1 MHSLDIER
9 LKEMSNF
16 EVAALF
22 LENSEKNTMHNA
34 PINVGRG
41 DPNWINTR
49 ARLAFNKLVEFGV
62 EESAKKINEA
72 DGDMAGYVDKA
83 GIAQRL
89 HAYLDAS
96 HKTDRFILAFL
107 DYTEKHMGLNQDDLV
122 HEFVDG
128 AIGNHYPVPSR
139 SLINVEK
146 ILNKYLEVS
155 LYNGEKLANQTDV
168 FPTEGGTAAMV
179 YLFKE
184 LKISHILRP
193 GDTIAINTPIFTP
206 YLQIPE
212 LSEYKLKQ
220 FDVSSVEDDNWQMMD
235 AKFEELKGPTIKAF
249 FVVNPTNPTSRAF
262 SKHALAKIKEVV
274 EANPE
279 IIIITD
285 DVYGTFVND
294 FQTIYSIAPRNTML
308 VYSYS
313 KLYGATGHRLGLLAV
328 HQDNV
333 FDEIIAKRTAE
344 EPAIKAAFEKRYSV
358 VAPNPLAMKFIDRTV
373 ADSRE
378 IALYHTAGL
387 STPQQILMAL
397 FSLTSL
403 IHEGEKDPYIE
414 ASKKMVDARYNAFW
428 ESMGMEC
435 DHSKENAEYYA
446 VFNIYDFAERK
457 YGHEFHD
464 YFEKHVSYLDFEDKL
479 AAKYGVV
486 VMDGAGM
493 GTDDGYLRI
502 SLANQPAE
510 NYAITGN
517 RIAQLLA
524 EYYTQFQAH

>member
-1 MHSLDIER
+1 
-9 LKEMSNF
+9 
-16 EVAALF
+16 
-22 LENSEKNTMHNA
+22 MHNA

-235 AKFEELKGPTIKAF
+235 AKFEELKDPTIKAF

-294 FQTIYSIAPRNTML
+294 FQTIYSIAPKYDVSL
-308 VYSYS
+308 F
-313 KLYGATGHRLGLLAV
+313 
-328 HQDNV
+328 V
-333 FDEIIAKRTAE
+333 FKTLWGNWASFR
-344 EPAIKAAFEKRYSV
+344 
-358 VAPNPLAMKFIDRTV
+358 
-373 ADSRE
+373 
-378 IALYHTAGL
+378 
-387 STPQQILMAL
+387 
-397 FSLTSL
+397 LTSSA
-403 IHEGEKDPYIE
+403 P
-414 ASKKMVDARYNAFW
+414 R
-428 ESMGMEC
+428 
-435 DHSKENAEYYA
+435 
-446 VFNIYDFAERK
+446 
-457 YGHEFHD
+457 
-464 YFEKHVSYLDFEDKL
+464 
-479 AAKYGVV
+479 
-486 VMDGAGM
+486 
-493 GTDDGYLRI
+493 
-502 SLANQPAE
+502 
-510 NYAITGN
+510 
-517 RIAQLLA
+517 
-524 EYYTQFQAH
+524 

>member
-1 MHSLDIER
+1 
-9 LKEMSNF
+9 
-16 EVAALF
+16 
-22 LENSEKNTMHNA
+22 
-34 PINVGRG
+34 
-41 DPNWINTR
+41 
-49 ARLAFNKLVEFGV
+49 
-62 EESAKKINEA
+62 
-72 DGDMAGYVDKA
+72 
-83 GIAQRL
+83 
-89 HAYLDAS
+89 
-96 HKTDRFILAFL
+96 
-107 DYTEKHMGLNQDDLV
+107 
-122 HEFVDG
+122 
-128 AIGNHYPVPSR
+128 
-139 SLINVEK
+139 
-146 ILNKYLEVS
+146 
-155 LYNGEKLANQTDV
+155 
-168 FPTEGGTAAMV
+168 
-179 YLFKE
+179 
-184 LKISHILRP
+184 
-193 GDTIAINTPIFTP
+193 
-206 YLQIPE
+206 
-212 LSEYKLKQ
+212 
-220 FDVSSVEDDNWQMMD
+220 
-235 AKFEELKGPTIKAF
+235 
-249 FVVNPTNPTSRAF
+249 
-262 SKHALAKIKEVV
+262 
-274 EANPE
+274 
-279 IIIITD
+279 
-285 DVYGTFVND
+285 
-294 FQTIYSIAPRNTML
+294 ML

-457 YGHEFHD
+457 YRHEFHD
-464 YFEKHVSYLDFEDKL
+464 YFEKYVSYLDFEDKL